1 VLQSQYGY
9 GKEQNTASVQL
20 RKTKSNNKFTVITML
35 SYLYDLLMS
44 FVTFI
49 LGLFGCSKKSV
60 SFAEDVKEETKET
73 QEIQPAANE
82 VMQPTDTA

>member
-1 VLQSQYGY
+1 
-9 GKEQNTASVQL
+9 
-20 RKTKSNNKFTVITML
+20 ML

-60 SFAEDVKEETKET
+60 SFAEDVKEEAKQET
-73 QEIQPAANE
+73 QETQSVAND
-82 VMQPTDTA
+82 VVQPTDTA